1 MNRQDSEHKIRGR
14 RSALYGIAAAGVSA
28 LGATLV
34 AGRPARA
41 VDPQTGALTEAD
53 MIGKVLR
60 VYNTG
65 DAVTLDYSE
74 DRLNIEVGPDRRIVR
89 ITIG

>member
-1 MNRQDSEHKIRGR
+1 MNRQDSEHKIGGR
-14 RSALYGIAAAGVSA
+14 RAALYGIAAAGVSA
-28 LGATLV
+28 LGATLA

-65 DAVTLDYSE
+65 DPVTLDYSE
-74 DRLNIEVGPDRRIVR
+74 DRLNIELGPEQRIAR